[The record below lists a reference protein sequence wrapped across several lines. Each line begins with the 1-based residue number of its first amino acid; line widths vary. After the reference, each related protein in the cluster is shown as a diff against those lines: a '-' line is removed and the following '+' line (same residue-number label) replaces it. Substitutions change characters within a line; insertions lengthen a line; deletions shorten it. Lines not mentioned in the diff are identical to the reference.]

1 MNEGLAIGPGATL
14 LGIEVLLG
22 GDQPEVGLPADR
34 GRVWLDGE
42 SGLQLFY
49 GKNGSGKS
57 TVLKALADFFAGRK
71 GDADVRGFIRIN
83 DQDREESATRFTS
96 RGQWMANSWEEF
108 AQMMMHQAKDN
119 FHSQAHDFRH
129 HPMAL
134 KHRLGDQS
142 WVEPLLEAIGMS
154 EDSAE
159 WFLSTTLP
167 SQPTLGSDE
176 TYWSLALRA
185 LSAHLLLMDY
195 WYGDDELREL
205 YIAGLW
211 GVDDS
216 AVADTSLLTGVFGEF
231 RNSGIVSL
239 TPTGDHTR
247 GNWAVGL
254 AAQMSSDTPC
264 IRRIWDESKA
274 VITSFVQEISPD
286 ARDSEEDLARA
297 VALCLTALHAVGSI
311 RSARFKNIW
320 SLEEDLFEELRTSL
334 FCSLENIELM
344 FGLVPWPQHGLV
356 TPASL
361 MSGQL
366 IPDGVELMDGSRPTM
381 LPPWWPVLVD
391 LDTTRDPDNW
401 VEETFRE
408 IFVELDHRDRPYP
421 YRKRHSHEFVIE
433 LNEDEKRV
441 LDGFEGQGREVTW
454 NGGQGDERTSTS
466 GTDMRKHILPLR
478 SAKNAGP
485 LWPNREDQ
493 TNLLWTGS
501 EAARLRGDFDEFPQ
515 LDEFSDKVS
524 KFGGALQ
531 QIGLGLG
538 GIRLKVEPRLS
549 TWLDGHLVYLEVLDE
564 PSGTWVD
571 LDQLSEAQHRWVG
584 HILAIGE
591 AVDEAN
597 QAERPV
603 VVIADEAD
611 GGVHVTAST
620 SVLHYLSGLHGV
632 AYASSHSPTALR
644 TPRAR
649 LRHVYR
655 DKGGAVAVTSAV
667 VSGDAQA
674 SANRLGVD
682 LLDVLATKYLA
693 VMVEG
698 LHDKVAIEGLFKDEP
713 ILDRTLIIEARGT
726 KGMHAIPHAQLLVD
740 YSDLQ
745 ILVVVDNA
753 RNERFQPVIKTICS
767 LTAAG
772 RSPES
777 AIRESGLGELERG
790 ATPEE
795 RTLIE
800 IVKRAASNGSLGRLE
815 VHGLPVKD
823 IAMLL
828 PPEAFGLDGTW
839 STYERQHAAT
849 GQGRNFKKWLKEEH
863 GATISKKTI
872 QSAVANLDSYNDG
885 LSELRKALQNSF
897 TAAEIHQATAG

>member
-1 MNEGLAIGPGATL
+1 MDRGLAIGPGATL

-57 TVLKALADFFAGRK
+57 TVLKALAAFFDGRK
-71 GDADVRGFIRIN
+71 SDTDVRGFIRID
-83 DQDREESATRFTS
+83 DQDREESATRFSS

-108 AQMMMHQAKDN
+108 AQVMMHQAKDN
-119 FHSQAHDFRH
+119 FHSQAHEFRH
-129 HPMAL
+129 HPMGL
-134 KHRLGDQS
+134 KHGDQS
-142 WVEPLLEAIGMS
+142 WMEPLLEAIGMS

-195 WYGDDELREL
+195 WYCDDADLREL

-216 AVADTSLLTGVFGEF
+216 SVAATSLLTGVFGEF

-274 VITSFVQEISPD
+274 VITSFVQEFSPD

-297 VALCLTALHAVGSI
+297 VALCFSHFN
-311 RSARFKNIW
+311 RSARYVNIW
-320 SLEEDLFEELRTSL
+320 EAEEDLFEGLRTSL

-344 FGLVPWPQHGLV
+344 SGLVPWPQHGLV
-356 TPASL
+356 APAS
-361 MSGQL
+361 MTKSPL
-366 IPDGVELMDGSRPTM
+366 IPDGGVELIDSSRATM

-391 LDTTRDPDNW
+391 LDTTRDPDQW

-408 IFVELDHRDRPYP
+408 IFVEVDHRGRPYP
-421 YRKRHSHEFVIE
+421 YSERHSHEFVNE

-441 LDGFEGQGREVTW
+441 LDGFEGQGSEVTW
-454 NGGQGDERTSTS
+454 NRGSDNEWTSTT
-466 GTDMRKHILPLR
+466 GTDMRKRIKPVDSHRERQPA
-478 SAKNAGP
+478 SF
-485 LWPNREDQ
+485 PNREDQ
-493 TNLLWTGS
+493 TDLRWTGS
-501 EAARLRGDFDEFPQ
+501 EAARLRGNFDEFPQ
-515 LDEFSDKVS
+515 LDEFSNRVS

-549 TWLDGHLVYLEVLDE
+549 TWLDGHLAYLEVLDE

-591 AVDEAN
+591 AVEEAN
-597 QAERPV
+597 QSERPV

-667 VSGDAQA
+667 VAGDAQA

-753 RNERFQPVIKTICS
+753 RNERFQPVIETICS

-777 AIRESGLGELERG
+777 AMRESGLGELERG

-839 STYERQHAAT
+839 PTYERQHAAT

>member
-22 GDQPEVGLPADR
+22 DDQPEVGLPADR

-71 GDADVRGFIRIN
+71 GDADVRGFIRIE
-83 DQDREESATRFTS
+83 DQDSGIPSTDPTAWPGHR
-96 RGQWMANSWEEF
+96 MMKSWEEL
-108 AQMMMHQAKDN
+108 ALVMMVQARDN
-119 FHSQAHDFRH
+119 FHSQVEVFYAHA
-129 HPMAL
+129 MS
-134 KHRLGDQS
+134 RLYEPDDLS
-142 WVEPLLEAIGMS
+142 WAEPLLEAVGMS
-154 EDSAE
+154 EDIAE
-159 WFLSTTLP
+159 WFFSPGASMDWTSEPDEAYWNCALS
-167 SQPTLGSDE
+167 
-176 TYWSLALRA
+176 A
-185 LSAHLLLMDY
+185 LSAHVLLMDY
-195 WYGDDELREL
+195 WYGDNELREM

-216 AVADTSLLTGVFGEF
+216 SVADTSLLTGLFGEL

-264 IRRIWDESKA
+264 MRRIWDESKA
-274 VITSFVQEISPD
+274 AITSFVHDFSPD

-297 VALCLTALHAVGSI
+297 VALCLSRFK

-320 SLEEDLFEELRTSL
+320 SLEEEMFLELRTRL
-334 FCSLENIELM
+334 FCSFENIELM

-361 MSGQL
+361 EAGQL
-366 IPDGVELMDGSRPTM
+366 IPDGYRLRDGRREM
-381 LPPWWPVLVD
+381 LLPPWWPVLVD
-391 LDTTRDPDNW
+391 LDATRDPDQW

-408 IFVELDHRDRPYP
+408 IFVELDYLGQLYP

-441 LDGFEGQGREVTW
+441 LDGFKGQGEERTW
-454 NGGQGDERTSTS
+454 KTRTGKKTSTS
-466 GTDMRKHILPLR
+466 GTDMRDDILPLR
-478 SAKNAGP
+478 SHHDTGLWRGP
-485 LWPNREDQ
+485 SREDQ
-493 TNLLWTGS
+493 TNLLWTGD
-501 EAARLRGDFDEFPQ
+501 EAAHLRGDFGEFPQ
-515 LDEFSDKVS
+515 LDELSARVS

-538 GIRLKVEPRLS
+538 GIRLKVEQHFT
-549 TWLDGHLVYLEVLDE
+549 TWLDGHPVYLEVLDE

-571 LDQLSEAQHRWVG
+571 LDQLSEAQRRWVG

-597 QAERPV
+597 QLERPV

-753 RNERFQPVIKTICS
+753 RNERFQPVINTICS

-790 ATPEE
+790 STPEE

-823 IAMLL
+823 VAMLL
-828 PPEAFGLDGTW
+828 PPESFGLDGTW

-849 GQGRNFKKWLKEEH
+849 GQGRNFKKWLKDEH
-863 GATISKKTI
+863 GATISKKTV

-885 LSELRKALQNSF
+885 LLELRKALQNSF